1 MSEERMFCQRHQH
14 QNKRWDIKVFA
25 QCDITW
31 KKGNPIA
38 EENMVLSHE
47 LILIYTTYFVATASP
62 GPSNMAIMGTAMKK
76 GRSAALALAGGV
88 IGGSMLWALL
98 AACGV
103 LTVLATFAQLL
114 IVLKIGGGLY
124 LLWLAFKSGKSALC
138 RADAIEFMASDKR
151 VANGKLFRQG
161 MLMHVGNP
169 KAILTWAAIMSVA
182 LKPDL
187 AASTLPMIICGCAGI
202 CVVVFCGYALLFS
215 TAVMSAFY
223 RRIRRGLDALLACCF
238 AIAGLKLVFSRS

>member
-1 MSEERMFCQRHQH
+1 M
-14 QNKRWDIKVFA
+14 A
-25 QCDITW
+25 
-31 KKGNPIA
+31 
-38 EENMVLSHE
+38 LSHE

-76 GRSAALALAGGV
+76 GRSSGLALASGV
-88 IGGSMLWALL
+88 IGGSMMWALL

-124 LLWLAFKSGKSALC
+124 LLWLAFKAGKSAL
-138 RADAIEFMASDKR
+138 RRPDANEFAATDEK
-151 VANGKLFRQG
+151 VAFGKLFRQG
-161 MLMHVGNP
+161 ILMHVGNP
-169 KAILTWAAIMSVA
+169 KAILTWVAIMSVA
-182 LKPDL
+182 LKPD
-187 AASTLPMIICGCAGI
+187 AASSTLPMILSGCAAI

-215 TAVMSAFY
+215 TAVMAAFY

-238 AIAGLKLVFSRS
+238 ALAGLKLIFSRS

>member
-1 MSEERMFCQRHQH
+1 M
-14 QNKRWDIKVFA
+14 
-25 QCDITW
+25 T
-31 KKGNPIA
+31 
-38 EENMVLSHE
+38 LSHE

-76 GRSAALALAGGV
+76 GRGAALALAGGV
-88 IGGSMLWALL
+88 ISGSMMWALL

-124 LLWLAFKSGKSALC
+124 LLWLAFKAGKSALA
-138 RADAIEFMASDKR
+138 RSDSSMVTTSDKS
-151 VANGKLFRQG
+151 VAYGKLFRQG
-161 MLMHVGNP
+161 ILMHIGNP
-169 KAILTWAAIMSVA
+169 KAILTWVAIMSVA
-182 LKPDL
+182 LKPGA
-187 AASTLPMIICGCAGI
+187 AASTLPTIIFGCATI
-202 CVVVFCGYALLFS
+202 CVLVFCGYALLFS

-238 AIAGLKLVFSRS
+238 TIAGLKLVFSRS

>member
-1 MSEERMFCQRHQH
+1 ME
-14 QNKRWDIKVFA
+14 
-25 QCDITW
+25 
-31 KKGNPIA
+31 KGNPIA
-38 EENMVLSHE
+38 EENMALSHE

-76 GRSAALALAGGV
+76 GRGAALALAGGV
-88 IGGSMLWALL
+88 IGGSMLWAML

-138 RADAIEFMASDKR
+138 RSGATEFEASDER
-151 VANGKLFRQG
+151 ATYGKLFRQG
-161 MLMHVGNP
+161 IFMHVGNP
-169 KAILTWAAIMSVA
+169 KAILTWVAIMSVA

-187 AASTLPMIICGCAGI
+187 AASTLPMIIFGCAAI
-202 CVVVFCGYALLFS
+202 CVAVFCGYALLFS
-215 TAVMSAFY
+215 TAVMGAFY

-238 AIAGLKLVFSRS
+238 AFAGLKLVLSRS

>member
-1 MSEERMFCQRHQH
+1 MA
-14 QNKRWDIKVFA
+14 I
-25 QCDITW
+25 
-31 KKGNPIA
+31 
-38 EENMVLSHE
+38 SHE

-76 GRSAALALAGGV
+76 GRSAALALAGGI

-98 AACGV
+98 ATCGV
-103 LTVLATFAQLL
+103 LTVLATFAELL

-124 LLWLAFKSGKSALC
+124 LLWLAFKSGKSALS
-138 RADAIEFMASDKR
+138 RSGVTEFEAGDER
-151 VANGKLFRQG
+151 VAYGKLFRQG
-161 MLMHVGNP
+161 ILMHVGNP
-169 KAILTWAAIMSVA
+169 KAILTWVAIMSVA

-187 AASTLPMIICGCAGI
+187 SASTLPMIIFGCAAI

-215 TAVMSAFY
+215 TAVMGAFY

-238 AIAGLKLVFSRS
+238 AFAGLKMIYTCRVN

>member
-1 MSEERMFCQRHQH
+1 M
-14 QNKRWDIKVFA
+14 A
-25 QCDITW
+25 
-31 KKGNPIA
+31 
-38 EENMVLSHE
+38 LSHE

-76 GRSAALALAGGV
+76 GRSAGLALASGV
-88 IGGSMLWALL
+88 IGGSMMWALL

-124 LLWLAFKSGKSALC
+124 LLWLALKAGKSAL
-138 RADAIEFMASDKR
+138 RRPDATEFEATGEK
-151 VANGKLFRQG
+151 VAFGKLFRQG
-161 MLMHVGNP
+161 ILMHVGNP
-169 KAILTWAAIMSVA
+169 KAILTWVAIMSVA
-182 LKPDL
+182 LKPDA
-187 AASTLPMIICGCAGI
+187 AASTLPMIIIGCASI

-215 TAVMSAFY
+215 TAVMAAFY

-238 AIAGLKLVFSRS
+238 AVAGLKLVFSRS